1 MEQAVDQIP
10 PKNDIPEV
18 PDEPAGATY
27 DYAYVSATARIA
39 LYDDLRSAPRVTE
52 IPPAETGAYIENL
65 ASKVYEQARAA
76 GGAIPYTVIREVSEN
91 FIHARFKEIIV
102 SILDRGSTIRFAD
115 QGPGI
120 NHKDKAQLPGF
131 SSAVEPMKKYI
142 RGVGSGLPIVK
153 EYLEFSHGTI
163 SIEDNMGAGSVVTIS
178 MNPAAQA
185 GTPEDATKQ
194 AQAPGAVQEAAL
206 AGAGGSAGTP
216 AQAQAMTQVAGQPP
230 MVAQPAYQPQG
241 TGMSGAGVPLAGMP
255 AAGMGAQNAG
265 APYPYVDAAY
275 AGAAAAVPA
284 AQFAQPFATMPQAA
298 GTPGAYQ
305 QVNPAFASQMA
316 AHEAT
321 RIQMAL
327 APLSPRERDF
337 LPFFLYEGPLGVT
350 EIAQLTDTPVSSTHV
365 ALRKLEEA
373 GLVERTAAKKRTLTP
388 LGRDVAQAL

>member
-1 MEQAVDQIP
+1 MDQIP
-10 PKNDIPEV
+10 LKNDAPEM
-18 PDEPAGATY
+18 PDEPAGAPY

-178 MNPAAQA
+178 MDPAAVAGSPEAVMGQAPTGAAQA
-185 GTPEDATKQ
+185 VGLTGTSSA
-194 AQAPGAVQEAAL
+194 AQATT
-206 AGAGGSAGTP
+206 S
-216 AQAQAMTQVAGQPP
+216 GQTP

-241 TGMSGAGVPLAGMP
+241 AGMP
-255 AAGMGAQNAG
+255 GAGPRVTGMPNAGGSVPFAGGATAGM
-265 APYPYVDAAY
+265 PYPYADAAY
-275 AGAAAAVPA
+275 AGAPSGAMAAAPA
-284 AQFAQPFATMPQAA
+284 AQYAQPFGAMPQAV
-298 GTPGAYQ
+298 GMPGAYQ

-373 GLVERTAAKKRTLTP
+373 GLVERIAAKKRTLTP